1 MSDDPFEAI
10 KATFFQECEELLAD
24 LESNLLTLES
34 GSTDIEVINAV
45 FRAVHSVKGGAGAFG
60 LEELVRFAHVF
71 ETLMDELRSGR
82 KPCDEP
88 TVKTLL
94 RAADVLADHVAA
106 ARGAG
111 PAVDPARS
119 AGLVAELEM
128 LTHGGAAP
136 VAAAEP
142 EEDDFGFTP
151 VAMDLGAFEAPAGL
165 PDLPDLPP
173 LPDLAALAPSVEPA
187 PLSDLTDLTEP
198 VGANGWKVVFR
209 PHPRLYAS
217 ANETGLLLRELGRL
231 GPMRV
236 QMDDSGLPMLDAL
249 EPTDSHLIWTIE
261 LDGDASEAE
270 VREVF
275 DFVEMDCDLSVTRLS
290 GDDGI
295 EVAPAAVEAESDASA
310 LARAASS
317 ELDIA
322 ALLAS
327 VGAGTM
333 EAAAPVVAAPVAPE
347 PVASEPAA
355 PEPAAPAPVAIKPA
369 APVAV
374 TTPAAPAAA
383 APVTIRVDLERV
395 DRLINAVGELVI
407 QQAMLAQRVTESGLN
422 RSSDIGLGLE
432 DLELLT
438 REIQDSVM
446 AIRAQPV
453 KSVFQRMPRLVR
465 EAAEATGKKVKLVT
479 SGEDTEVDKTVIER
493 LSDPITHMLRNAI
506 DHGLESPADR
516 LAAGKPEEGTVRLA
530 ALHRSGR
537 IVIEISDDGKGINRP
552 RVKGIAVERGLI
564 AEDAVLSDDEIDNL
578 IFLPGFST
586 ATEVSDLSGRGVG
599 MDVVRRSIQS
609 LGGRISIA
617 SNPGKGSTFTL
628 SLPLTLAVLDGM
640 VVGADEQTL
649 VAPLAAI
656 VESLTP
662 NEADIHYVGGVDPVL
677 RFREAFVPLVDVAQV
692 MGFRDAPTPLKG
704 GVVMIVETESRQRAA
719 LLVDAIHGQRQV
731 VIKSLESNYRHVE
744 GVAAATILGDGR
756 VALILDI
763 DALVTAKRTRTPSRS
778 DLQMAS

>member
-24 LESNLLTLES
+24 LEGNLLTLES

-60 LEELVRFAHVF
+60 LEALVRFAHVF

-136 VAAAEP
+136 VATAEP

-151 VAMDLGAFEAPAGL
+151 VAMDLGAFEAPDGL

-173 LPDLAALAPSVEPA
+173 LPDLAALAP
-187 PLSDLTDLTEP
+187 LSDLSAP
-198 VGANGWKVVFR
+198 SASQGWRVVFR

-231 GPMRV
+231 GPTRV
-236 QMDDSGLPMLDAL
+236 QLDDSGVPLLDAL

-275 DFVEMDCDLSVTRLS
+275 DFVEMDCDLSITPL
-290 GDDGI
+290 GDAPI
-295 EVAPAAVEAESDASA
+295 EAAPVAAEEVAPDLGDDASA

-327 VGAGTM
+327 VGA
-333 EAAAPVVAAPVAPE
+333 APT
-347 PVASEPAA
+347 
-355 PEPAAPAPVAIKPA
+355 AAPAPVAVTPAVEPVAPPPVKPAPAPA
-369 APVAV
+369 APA
-374 TTPAAPAAA
+374 PAQATAPAAA

-407 QQAMLAQRVTESGLN
+407 QQAMLAQRVTESGLT

-506 DHGLESPADR
+506 DHGLEGPEER
-516 LAAGKPEEGTVRLA
+516 LAAGKPAEGTVRLA

-564 AEDAVLSDDEIDNL
+564 AEDAILSDDEIDNL

-609 LGGRISIA
+609 LGGRISI
-617 SNPGKGSTFTL
+617 SSVPGRGSTFTL

-640 VVGADEQTL
+640 VVGAAEQTL

-692 MGFRDAPTPLKG
+692 MGFRDDPTALKG
-704 GVVMIVETESRQRAA
+704 GVVMIVETESGQRAA

-763 DALVTAKRTRTPSRS
+763 DALVTAKRSRTPSRS